1 MENNKIF
8 LKKGFIA
15 MKDYKKPLF
24 VMTDSVSEGVY
35 MASGDSTCWTARAR
49 SVQDWNGSHNVFEI
63 TATHTPAVQHIYTA
77 VTIEMT
83 FNNVIKEA
91 YSENNWNC
99 IVAGNKV
106 TVTREN
112 HGNGYGSGDN
122 AGGFKVWV
130 KSIDEATTKGLKC
143 TGCSPRCHSAVN
155 VQGGF

>member
-1 MENNKIF
+1 
-8 LKKGFIA
+8 

-99 IVAGNKV
+99 IVAG
-106 TVTREN
+106 TREN

-130 KSIDEATTKGLKC
+130 KSIDEATTKGLEC

>member
-1 MENNKIF
+1 
-8 LKKGFIA
+8 
-15 MKDYKKPLF
+15 
-24 VMTDSVSEGVY
+24 
-35 MASGDSTCWTARAR
+35 
-49 SVQDWNGSHNVFEI
+49 
-63 TATHTPAVQHIYTA
+63 
-77 VTIEMT
+77 MT
-83 FNNVIKEA
+83 FNNVIKKA

-99 IVAGNKV
+99 IVAGHKV

-130 KSIDEATTKGLKC
+130 ESTDEATTKGLEC

>member
-1 MENNKIF
+1 MAIMENNKIF
-8 LKKGFIA
+8 LKKGFVA

-35 MASGDSTCWTARAR
+35 MASGDSTCWTASAR
-49 SVQDWNGSHNVFEI
+49 STQNWNGSHNIFEI
-63 TATHTPAVQHIYTA
+63 TATHTPAVQ
-77 VTIEMT
+77 
-83 FNNVIKEA
+83 
-91 YSENNWNC
+91 NNWNC

-130 KSIDEATTKGLKC
+130 KSIDEATTKGLEC